1 MNSHHRPS
9 KVTLTPIERKIVY
22 WEYLAGLEGFDLHNM
37 ADPIEFTLGMH
48 KHDSMTDFTLHAE
61 LVTRLMLATPE
72 LNPERTIGL
81 LKAKLNRVDYKNKG
95 KYR

>member
-1 MNSHHRPS
+1 
-9 KVTLTPIERKIVY
+9 
-22 WEYLAGLEGFDLHNM
+22 M

-48 KHDSMTDFTLHAE
+48 KHDSMTNFTLHAE
-61 LVTRLMLATPE
+61 LATRLLLATPE